1 MYTTYKLMFN
11 CTNTTYLDKS
21 LEDLCEEY
29 NNTLNV
35 DKRNKIVAAM
45 FCKVYPMILTIQKK
59 YYSITNEQKVEHALF
74 HLVRSI
80 KYYKNDGKV
89 KFSSFFHTHME
100 NQMKT
105 LLTSENSLKKA
116 VFQNIVRNND
126 NVLNWYVKNEPTKN
140 IEMSDEYFLDNL
152 ENSTYLSTEEKDYCK
167 CVLQGFDRTKQISK
181 ELNLTQKYNITD
193 PINENMSV
201 EKQHQIQEQRDQRR
215 IRKIKQSIK
224 DKLDKYGRQIFG

>member
-1 MYTTYKLMFN
+1 
-11 CTNTTYLDKS
+11 
-21 LEDLCEEY
+21 
-29 NNTLNV
+29 
-35 DKRNKIVAAM
+35 VAAM

-89 KFSSFFHTHME
+89 KFSSFFQTHMQ

-126 NVLNWYVKNEPTKN
+126 NVMTWYTKYEPIKNP
-140 IEMSDEYFLDNL
+140 EMSLDYFLNNLDN
-152 ENSTYLSTEEKDYCK
+152 SSYLSTEEKDYCK
-167 CVLQGFDRTKQISK
+167 CLLQGYDKTKQIAK
-181 ELNLTQKYNITD
+181 ELDLTRKYNITD
-193 PINENMSV
+193 PIKADISV
-201 EKQHQIQEQRDQRR
+201 EKQKQIQEQRDIRR
-215 IRKIKQSIK
+215 IRRIKQSIRN
-224 DKLDKYGRQIFG
+224 KLDIYGEDIFG